1 MDQQFSCP
9 LETEFLSVVPNA
21 YIYPSSGTTGFVPTP
36 RPPTKFN
43 FSPHFPEES
52 IKRYPSLTCALG
64 NNYPGPGNFSANDK
78 PAMSSSILS
87 YPIVPYPFLTFSNTD
102 PIGNDF
108 YPDISAAPATHCD
121 LASMNFVPMLTPD
134 RDAHRVED
142 ISGSL
147 NGFTDEGPSGSP
159 SVSSVVVTAD
169 QSAEKKKQMSKHNC
183 SLCGQFFR
191 RFPQAKRIF
200 PMARQ
205 SALKKHMK
213 RHEEGF
219 CSKPRPQHKCD
230 ICDKNFPR

>member
-1 MDQQFSCP
+1 LILFQIPCLVWMDQQFSCP

-36 RPPTKFN
+36 RLPTKFN

-121 LASMNFVPMLTPD
+121 LASMNFVPMLY
-134 RDAHRVED
+134 V
-142 ISGSL
+142 
-147 NGFTDEGPSGSP
+147 F
-159 SVSSVVVTAD
+159 
-169 QSAEKKKQMSKHNC
+169 
-183 SLCGQFFR
+183 
-191 RFPQAKRIF
+191 
-200 PMARQ
+200 
-205 SALKKHMK
+205 
-213 RHEEGF
+213 
-219 CSKPRPQHKCD
+219 
-230 ICDKNFPR
+230 